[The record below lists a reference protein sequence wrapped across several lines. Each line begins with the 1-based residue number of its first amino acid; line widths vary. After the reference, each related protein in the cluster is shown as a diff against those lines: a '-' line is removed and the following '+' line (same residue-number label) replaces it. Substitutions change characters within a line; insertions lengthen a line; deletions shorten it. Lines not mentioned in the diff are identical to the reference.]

1 MDDTIVCGGGGHGG
15 GSIRVWCDVRNV
27 PEMHK
32 VCQVFAPTMLYQPL
46 VEKQS
51 LRVGVLEPPELFS
64 QVRARMTPTENSY
77 ETHLN
82 IIHDIA
88 IVSYYMA
95 NREHIEGNM
104 KKNKGRKGDRLKIC
118 YMCSRSL
125 TFLPIIVFQ
134 FECCSWLYFRTIRAL
149 KKIIPYQPSTKL
161 PETRLRPGFPDDYRN
176 KFEARL
182 CYMTTIIIKSAAGIK
197 YYTFRTYEN

>member
-1 MDDTIVCGGGGHGG
+1 MDDTIVWGGGHGG
-15 GSIRVWCDVRNV
+15 GFIRVWCDVRNV

-51 LRVGVLEPPELFS
+51 LRAGVLEPPELFS

-82 IIHDIA
+82 IMHDIDIA

-95 NREHIEGNM
+95 NREHIEGNNYEE
-104 KKNKGRKGDRLKIC
+104 KQGEKG
-118 YMCSRSL
+118 
-125 TFLPIIVFQ
+125 
-134 FECCSWLYFRTIRAL
+134 
-149 KKIIPYQPSTKL
+149 
-161 PETRLRPGFPDDYRN
+161 
-176 KFEARL
+176 
-182 CYMTTIIIKSAAGIK
+182 
-197 YYTFRTYEN
+197 